1 MRPLSLVLLAVGLVS
16 PTLAVTV
23 YLYPPPST
31 AVPAQLDTRHASL
44 ALAHHLGLEKFEQ
57 IGTGD
62 GVWEGGALTAEQ
74 EGVVGTAPKN
84 GLLVTLSEADA
95 KGELAIC
102 FNVFSLLT
110 LIELV
115 VLASVLSPT
124 FSLPSPPMDSLY
136 PLIQT
141 YIHRASELY
150 TNLFTEFSP
159 VSTSSRLPL
168 LDIFSAPTQA
178 NRKFITS
185 VASLV
190 DYLDAKSTSD
200 SGYENF
206 AAFELNG
213 LSDLAAQYGEDSE
226 SYQTAVKTLQAVFT
240 SAMAHP
246 DLKFAAL
253 TFVPATAAWKRAD
266 DDEPQTPM
274 NPPAA
279 PPAAPISA
287 ISGCFTSTD
296 ACANATDSC
305 SGHGECVA
313 ATKLGR
319 TCYVCA
325 CGVTVDDKGRK
336 EDWAGQACERKDV
349 SG

>member
-1 MRPLSLVLLAVGLVS
+1 MPSIIFD
-16 PTLAVTV
+16 
-23 YLYPPPST
+23 YLM
-31 AVPAQLDTRHASL
+31 
-44 ALAHHLGLEKFEQ
+44 
-57 IGTGD
+57 
-62 GVWEGGALTAEQ
+62 
-74 EGVVGTAPKN
+74 
-84 GLLVTLSEADA
+84 
-95 KGELAIC
+95 
-102 FNVFSLLT
+102 
-110 LIELV
+110 LIESA
-115 VLASVLSPT
+115 VLPSALSPT
-124 FSLPSPPMDSLY
+124 FRLPSPPMDSLY

-159 VSTSSRLPL
+159 VSSSSRQPL

-185 VASLV
+185 VVSLV

-240 SAMAHP
+240 SAMTHP
-246 DLKFAAL
+246 DLKFAVL
-253 TFVPATAAWKRAD
+253 TFVPATLAWTRA

-287 ISGCFTSTD
+287 ISGCFTSSD
-296 ACANATDSC
+296 ACGNATDSC

-336 EDWAGQACERKDV
+336 EDWAGRACERKDI

>member
-1 MRPLSLVLLAVGLVS
+1 MVLLAVGLVS
-16 PTLAVTV
+16 PASAVTV
-23 YLYPPPST
+23 YLHPPPTT
-31 AVPAQLDTRHASL
+31 AVPSQLDTRHASL

-62 GVWEGGALTAEQ
+62 GVWDGGALTAEQ

-95 KGELAIC
+95 KGKFTMHFDIC
-102 FNVFSLLT
+102 SNLMHDMP
-110 LIELV
+110 V
-115 VLASVLSPT
+115 VLPSGLTQTSR
-124 FSLPSPPMDSLY
+124 LPSPPMDSLY

-141 YIHRASELY
+141 YIHRAAELY
-150 TNLFTEFSP
+150 TNIFTDFSP
-159 VSTSSRLPL
+159 ISSTSRLPL

-206 AAFELNG
+206 AAFELDG
-213 LSDLAAQYGEDSE
+213 LADLAQQYGTDSE
-226 SYQTAVKTLQAVFT
+226 AYQTAVKTLQAVFT

-246 DLKFAAL
+246 DLKFAVL
-253 TFVPATAAWKRAD
+253 TFVPATSEWKRAD

-274 NPPAA
+274 NPPKA

-287 ISGCFTSTD
+287 ISGCFASAD
-296 ACANATDSC
+296 ACGNATDSC

-313 ATKLGR
+313 ASKLGR

-336 EDWAGQACERKDV
+336 EEWAGQACERKDV